1 VTEKEETYRGFRIV
15 PDERVQLGY
24 RLGEGTRSRPG
35 KGRKLLGYI
44 IFYPDS
50 DATKFF
56 TSRRAAHAY
65 IDSYHGD
72 GP

>member
-1 VTEKEETYRGFRIV
+1 VTAKEEMYRGFRIV

-24 RLGEGTRSRPG
+24 RVATGPG
-35 KGRKLLGYI
+35 KGRKLIGYI